1 MGNLY
6 ICADLNLF
14 SSIEAGGKDKVP
26 AYNQMII
33 KNWNS
38 IVQPEDTVLLIGNV
52 TSGLLTETKNVI
64 TQLTG
69 TKHLIDYG
77 QFFYSKKFS
86 ENEWLKIGI
95 NRVASTGGWMQGIVD
110 GKSSSIV
117 LAMSSKDFNIKADY
131 YVAAQ
136 HLIKS
141 KKRFDKNV
149 LNLSIKH
156 WGYSPVEYK
165 SIPYLIDGMLTYER
179 MENVEKEELK

>member
-14 SSIEAGGKDKVP
+14 SSIEAGGKDEVP

-95 NRVASTGGWMQGIVD
+95 NRVASTGGWMQGTVD
-110 GKSSSIV
+110 GKPSSIV

-156 WGYSPVEYK
+156 WGYSPVEYN
-165 SIPYLIDGMLTYER
+165 SIPYLIDGMLTYEK
-179 MENVEKEELK
+179 MENVEKEDLK